1 METRAGGKYNVTQP
15 VLEAFSIEME
25 YVNARTGRRVLAI
38 DEFNVAVEPQQFV
51 TIVGPSGCGKSTFL
65 KIADGLLDPTGGRV
79 TIHGED
85 VKTARR
91 NRGTVFQ
98 DASLLP
104 WFTVLANAAYGL
116 QCQGVPRDEAK
127 ERALPVLEMVGLTG
141 FEDSYPH
148 ELSGGMQQRVN
159 VARALAIDPEILLMD
174 EPFASLDAQTRE
186 LMQGELLDIWQQ
198 ANKTVL
204 FVTHQID
211 EAVFLS
217 DRVLVMSA
225 RPGRLIADIDIDIPR
240 PRQLR
245 IKRDPKF
252 VELTA
257 QVWDLLHAEPSIDPS
272 SEAADYDD

>member
-1 METRAGGKYNVTQP
+1 MAEP
-15 VLEAFSIEME
+15 VLEASAVRME
-25 YVNARTGRRVLAI
+25 YVNARTGRSVLAI
-38 DEFNVAVEPQQFV
+38 EDLNVVVEPEQFV

-65 KIADGLLDPTGGRV
+65 KIADGLLSPTSGRI
-79 TIHGED
+79 TINGED
-85 VKTARR
+85 VKSAPRS
-91 NRGTVFQ
+91 RGMVFQ

-116 QCQGVPRDEAK
+116 QCQGVPREEAR
-127 ERALPVLEMVGLTG
+127 ERARPVLDMVGLTG

-174 EPFASLDAQTRE
+174 EPFAALDAQTRE
-186 LMQGELLDIWQQ
+186 LMQSELLDIWQK

-225 RPGRLIADIDIDIPR
+225 RPGRLIADITVDIPR
-240 PRQLR
+240 PRDLR
-245 IKRDPKF
+245 VKREPKF
-252 VELTA
+252 VDLNA
-257 QVWDLLHAEPSIDPS
+257 QVWDLLHAPG
-272 SEAADYDD
+272 AADDRPGEASYVG